1 MGPTSNDRRP
11 YKKDVGETETQGR
24 RCVKTEAEMGARHPQ
39 ASQQLGE
46 QREEGRIFP

>member
-1 MGPTSNDRRP
+1 MTGVLIRRMW
-11 YKKDVGETETQGR
+11 GETETQGR